1 MAAPPSNNWDMTA
14 ALTDLTAWL
23 IQQGLGNTPVE
34 TWLETFCVRLVEIG
48 IPLHVGNIL
57 YRLHVWCL
65 MLAFFVCL
73 LPQRLSSVGV
83 LVAAGARVLRGQDVQ
98 RA

>member
-48 IPLHVGNIL
+48 IPLHRVSLSMRAHHPEIGT
-57 YRLHVWCL
+57 V
-65 MLAFFVCL
+65 AF
-73 LPQRLSSVGV
+73 R
-83 LVAAGARVLRGQDVQ
+83 
-98 RA
+98 